1 MTLPPSYTWRPLRY
15 DDLPALHR
23 LLLATAQADGN
34 DRVDTLANL
43 QTQFND
49 PWSPAEAY
57 SQIALTA
64 DGQLAA
70 YVRFFIAPE
79 PKIECVAHLWYE
91 VHPAF
96 RGQGLEEAMLDWAE
110 AHAAERLRAIE
121 STLPRELRCGT
132 PDTLIANLA
141 RLEVRGFAPI
151 RYFYRMRRDLHA
163 PIPDLALPADF
174 TLRTFDPAFARALH
188 AAHEESFGDHWG
200 HEPESFEEW
209 KQFGLSSDNFRP
221 EFTLLAF
228 TGEELAAYSINRVHT
243 EDNARNATNDGHIGQ
258 VGTRRAWRKRGLA
271 SALICESMRRFKAA
285 GYDAVTLGVDAANPT
300 GALGLYERLGFVVVK
315 RFVVYSKP
323 VSQSAGAQG
332 RK

>member
-1 MTLPPSYTWRPLRY
+1 MALPPSYTWRPLRY
-15 DDLPALHR
+15 DDLPALHT
-23 LLLATAQADGN
+23 LLLATAQADGS
-34 DRVDTLANL
+34 DRVETLADL
-43 QTQFND
+43 QTQFAD
-49 PWSPAEAY
+49 PWSPAETQ
-57 SQIALTA
+57 SLVVLTA
-64 DGQLAA
+64 DAQLVA

-79 PKIECVAHLWYE
+79 PTSECVAHLWHE
-91 VHPAF
+91 VHPAQ
-96 RGQGLEEAMLDWAE
+96 REQGLEDAVLDWAE
-110 AHAAERLRAIE
+110 THAAERLRAIE
-121 STLPRELRCGT
+121 TTLLRELRTGT
-132 PDTLIANLA
+132 PDTLTANLA
-141 RLEVRGFAPI
+141 RLEARGFAPI

-174 TLRTFDPAFARALH
+174 ALRTFEDGFARALH

-209 KQFGLSSDNFRP
+209 KQFGLSSGNFRP

-228 TGEELAAYSINRVHT
+228 TGEALAAYSINRVHAA
-243 EDNARNATNDGHIGQ
+243 DNARNATNDGHIGQ

-323 VSQSAGAQG
+323 VSQSAGEQG